1 MILNIAACP
10 QILHINQPLKHHF
23 STSVVESKKLIT
35 FYEYSAVNLIRW
47 NLLSLT
53 INEQSASSLCCNMEK
68 ILLGYQAYGFTTH
81 SIVFSSRSDIHKL
94 E

>member
-23 STSVVESKKLIT
+23 STSVVESKKWIT

-53 INEQSASSLCCNMEK
+53 INE
-68 ILLGYQAYGFTTH
+68 
-81 SIVFSSRSDIHKL
+81 
-94 E
+94 